1 MISPALSPHNGNVC
15 CSWNPTL
22 DSIFSRVWWLIDFS
36 AECLLNNVSPTSPAH
51 VGRSR
56 EAVIVDRN
64 KLQSGKNGGL
74 LCSLIFKKNFGLNQ
88 KIKAHCRITCISW
101 IKWTGH
107 SSKRPWTNIFV
118 LHQGN
123 NSTALSGVA
132 LCRLFYKNVFGQEKN
147 KLDSRLS
154 RRLENTRVF
163 DYSNKIL
170 KIKGIAKTPANI

>member
-1 MISPALSPHNGNVC
+1 M
-15 CSWNPTL
+15 
-22 DSIFSRVWWLIDFS
+22 
-36 AECLLNNVSPTSPAH
+36 
-51 VGRSR
+51 
-56 EAVIVDRN
+56 IVDRN

-123 NSTALSGVA
+123 NNTGLSGVA
-132 LCRLFYKNVFGQEKN
+132 LFRLFYKNVFGQEKN